1 MDKFRLF
8 VSSPQAEFRE
18 ERRAIAEYVR
28 ADPLLGRYFT
38 VFLFEEQGATDETP
52 ERRFIEE
59 VDRCDVYV
67 GLFGE
72 TYGRR
77 HGRWSST
84 EREFDRATEHGKQR
98 LVFVKQCDEAR
109 RESGIRDLIRKAER
123 EVVRGRFSDISSLR
137 SALYAA
143 LVGFLAER
151 RVLPAGPFERHVC
164 HGADWRDIDGAAM
177 DRFVRAAREKG
188 GLPPGPGI
196 GRRELLTQLDLLTDG
211 LLTNAAILLFGSAP
225 HRFIPSA
232 EIKCVHILGL
242 QAIDPIQTIEIYQ
255 GNMMSIVDAAT
266 TFVMSRLDRRV
277 GERSEGPRAP
287 RYPEIPVKAITEALV
302 NAVAHRDYTSAATV
316 QVTLFHDRLQ
326 VYNPGELRHPLTVD
340 DLFREHRSVA
350 RNRTILRTLSRTEYV
365 EEIGTGTVRMAD
377 ECRQAGLPPPKFV
390 IARGFVAELS
400 RRRRWDMRHKGDA
413 YRHIED
419 LGKQWR
425 EDMGEA
431 FGRLRRSS
439 AREVLKMEG
448 S

>member
-28 ADPLLGRYFT
+28 SDPLLGQYFD
-38 VFLFEEQGATDETP
+38 VFLFEEQEAIDETP

-77 HGRWSST
+77 HGRWSLT
-84 EREFDRATEHGKQR
+84 EQEFNRATARRKWR
-98 LVFVKQCDEAR
+98 LVFVKECDEAQ

-123 EVVRGRFSDISSLR
+123 KVVRDSFRDVSSLR

-143 LVGFLAER
+143 LVRFLRDRHVLQSER
-151 RVLPAGPFERHVC
+151 FERQVC
-164 HGADWRDIDGAAM
+164 HGADWIDLDGNAM
-177 DRFVRAAREKG
+177 ARFVRAAREKG

-196 GRRELLTQLDLLTDG
+196 EHRELLTQLDLLTDG
-211 LLTNAAILLFGSAP
+211 LLTNAAILLFGSTP

-287 RYPEIPVKAITEALV
+287 RFPEIPVKAITEALV

-326 VYNPGELRHPLTVD
+326 VYNPGELGHPLTVD
-340 DLFREHRSVA
+340 DLFREHGSVA
-350 RNRTILRTLSRTEYV
+350 RNRSILRTLSRTEYV
-365 EEIGTGTVRMAD
+365 EEIGTGTLRMAE
-377 ECRQAGLPPPKFV
+377 ECRQAGLPRPKFAV
-390 IARGFVAELS
+390 ARGFVAELS
-400 RRRRWDMRHKGDA
+400 RRRRWDMRHKGDS

-419 LGKQWR
+419 LGQQWR
-425 EDMGEA
+425 DDMGEA
-431 FGRLRRSS
+431 LGRLRRSP
-439 AREVLKMEG
+439 AREVLKLEG
-448 S
+448 T